1 MNGTVKAFVFS
12 LLCAVFALGAA
23 FGSLTAAVFALA
35 LGLFCLAFG
44 VIGVW
49 GSPRLR
55 RFVVQRF

>member
-12 LLCAVFALGAA
+12 IICTVFALGAA
-23 FGSLTAAVFALA
+23 FGSPTAAVFALA

-44 VIGVW
+44 VIGIW

-55 RFVVQRF
+55 RFVAQRF